1 MSLWIDQKY
10 LSLISVRLERFQR
23 KSDKLYNFRCPFC
36 GDSKKSKWK
45 ARGFVYVKKGGM
57 FYKCHNC
64 GHGTNMKGLLAQVD
78 PNTLAEYNM
87 EKFKEPRNLRT
98 EAPAYEF
105 EAPKFKK
112 KDTAHLHFKPISGP
126 ALEYAKERKLP
137 DHMIETLFWVEDSQT
152 LEYMDAKYE
161 GRIIGHEPRLII
173 PFLDQ
178 QGNLFG
184 YQGRGLSSKS
194 TLRYIT
200 IMIDDSMPKLFGLD
214 EVDVSKTVYV
224 TEGPIDSMFVD
235 NCIAMAGSD
244 LAGIQAPEKVVMI
257 YDNEPR
263 NKQIVDKMD
272 KSLNYGRNIVVWPSK
287 IEEKDINDMIMR
299 GMSKADLSL
308 LISQNTH
315 SGLSGKMA
323 LSVWSR

>member
-1 MSLWIDQKY
+1 M
-10 LSLISVRLERFQR
+10 RLERFQR

-64 GHGTNMKGLLAQVD
+64 GHGTNMKGLISQVD

-87 EKFKEPRNLRT
+87 ETFKEPRNLRT
-98 EAPAYEF
+98 ETPAYEF
-105 EAPKFKK
+105 EAPKFEK

-173 PFLDQ
+173 PFYNVN
-178 QGNLFG
+178 GKLFAIQARDIG
-184 YQGRGLSSKS
+184 DSK
-194 TLRYIT
+194 LRYIT
-200 IMIDDSMPKLFGLD
+200 IKLD
-214 EVDVSKTVYV
+214 EEHPLVYGLEKVDFEQRVFIF
-224 TEGPIDSMFVD
+224 EGPFDSMFID
-235 NCIAMAGSD
+235 NSIAVGGAD
-244 LAGIQAPEKVVMI
+244 LSRVADKFKDSVLVF
-257 YDNEPR
+257 DNQPR
-263 NKQIVDKMD
+263 NAQLVSKMQEVIED
-272 KSLNYGRNIVVWPSK
+272 GHAIVVWPDNL
-287 IEEKDINDMIMR
+287 EEKDINDMVLR
-299 GMSKADLSL
+299 GMSIPKILDVINRNTFKNTAAL
-308 LISQNTH
+308 L
-315 SGLSGKMA
+315 A
-323 LSVWSR
+323 LSQWRKV